1 MSRRLAAL
9 GLSALAFG
17 LAACGGSDENSQ
29 PTTTSA
35 AETQAA
41 YADGLCGAL
50 SSWTTSL
57 KSVGSDLKG
66 GENLTKDSIESA
78 ANKVSDANQTLA
90 DDLDQLGKPP
100 EIAGPEVRSA
110 VDDLKSELEKSADQ
124 IKEAADGISSVQD
137 ALNAVGTASSALIAM
152 STAMSSTITQLQGM
166 DVAEGWKKAFENSS
180 SCQSLGNS

>member
-9 GLSALAFG
+9 GFSLLAFALAG
-17 LAACGGSDENSQ
+17 CGGSDEESAS
-29 PTTTSA
+29 TTSA

-41 YADGLCGAL
+41 YADGLCNSL

-57 KSVGSDLKG
+57 QSVGSELKG
-66 GENLTKDSIESA
+66 GQNLTKDSIESA
-78 ANKVSDANQTLA
+78 ANKVSDANQNLA
-90 DDLDQLGKPP
+90 DDLDALGKPP

-124 IKEAADGISSVQD
+124 IKDAADGISNVQD
-137 ALNAVGTASSALIAM
+137 ALNAVGVASSALIAM
-152 STAMSSTITQLQGM
+152 STAMSSTITKLQGL
-166 DVAEGWKKAFENSS
+166 DVAQGWKQAFENSS